1 MNPLKLVVAIAAA
14 GIAAGTSS
22 PASAASGA
30 APPSFP
36 AAKAAAVRTAADYV
50 GGKAAEHPFQTFN
63 RLDAQSGPSGS
74 VYVSYS
80 RHYRGLPVLGG
91 DFVVASTPAGE
102 IFTDPLATPRTF
114 NVDIVPTVAAS
125 RARTSAILKA
135 ALRETKEVSTP
146 SLLVYAPPGEQASL
160 AWKVTVNGQAANGP
174 SIQHVYVNAHT
185 GAVLA
190 TMEQVMRGSGNGY
203 YYDATIDTRPASG
216 GYEMADPTRTGL
228 FCSLEGN
235 GPVKKSVDQWGN
247 GGGMDRETACVDAY
261 YAAQKQWD
269 MLRTW
274 LGRNGFDGNGKG
286 FPALVHLTNVNAYW
300 NGHNTAFG
308 QTKDAQRKLTNID
321 IVAHEFGHAIFQ
333 FTPGGFDGYGE
344 TYQLNEGNGD
354 IFGAITEH
362 FANHPADPPDYDYSG
377 ESNPFGRGAERI
389 MYNPSLSPRK
399 MPNCW
404 SPELKDVEIH
414 DGSGPISH
422 WFYLIAEGSNPG
434 GGKPPS
440 PICAGG
446 PPSVSGMGIQNAAK
460 VWMEGLMLKQTFW
473 EYKNARVATLKAVK
487 QLWPT
492 DCAKFDT
499 VKGAWDGISVPVQAG
514 EPTRPDQ
521 CGATNT
527 FSMRLSASSGTVQP
541 GQSLSVTVSTAV
553 VSGKAEQIVLSAEG
567 LPTGVTASFNP
578 TSVTAGGSS
587 NLTLSVAASAPTGDK
602 PIIVKGTAPSVA
614 KSENYTLTVQSKP
627 ATCSGQQRPDA
638 PIKDGAT
645 TEGSIAISDCTL
657 TGDGVAQLEIDHTY
671 IGDLS
676 VRLISPDG
684 VATVLH
690 DRTGGSA
697 DNIRKSFGISAGGK
711 PVNGTW
717 KLLTTDHA
725 SGDTGT
731 LRSWSLSFGDDTGGS
746 ICARLKNVEK
756 KTLAAKAEIFVPSN
770 GGQFNAPAGRHAACL
785 DGPDGSDFDLYLQRL
800 DGSTW
805 STVKAA
811 TSTSADESLTYDG
824 QAGTFRYRVKAFA
837 GQGEA
842 TIGYDTPAQ

>member
-1 MNPLKLVVAIAAA
+1 MKPLNLVLALAAA
-14 GIAAGTSS
+14 GVAAGMPLPL
-22 PASAASGA
+22 PASSGNGTLTTLDV
-30 APPSFP
+30 
-36 AAKAAAVRTAADYV
+36 AKAAAVRTASDYV
-50 GGKAAEHPFQTFN
+50 GARAAQHPLQTFQQ
-63 RLDAQSGPSGS
+63 LDAQPGPSGS

-80 RHYRGLPVLGG
+80 RKYRDLPVLGG
-91 DFVVASTPAGE
+91 DFVVATTPDGQR
-102 IFTDPLATPRTF
+102 FTDPLAQPRAFDVDTTPR
-114 NVDIVPTVAAS
+114 VAAS
-125 RARTSAILKA
+125 NARTKAILKA
-135 ALRETKEVSTP
+135 GLRETREVSAP
-146 SLLVYAPPGEQASL
+146 SLLVFAPPGAEPVL
-160 AWKVTVNGQAANGP
+160 AWKVTVSGEAATGP
-174 SIQHVYVNAHT
+174 SIQHVYVNAHS

-190 TMEQVMRGSGNGY
+190 SMEQVMRGSGNGY
-203 YYDATIDTRPASG
+203 YYDATIDTRRTSS

-235 GPVKKSVDQWGN
+235 GPVKKSTDQWGN

-269 MLRTW
+269 MLREW
-274 LGRNGFDGNGKG
+274 LGRNGFDGKGKG

-389 MYNPSLSPRK
+389 MYNPFLSPRK

-434 GGKPPS
+434 GGKPQS

-446 PPSVSGMGIQNAAK
+446 PPSVTGMGIQNAAK

-473 EYKNARVATLKAVK
+473 EYKNARVATLTAVK
-487 QLWPT
+487 QLWPN

-514 EPTRPDQ
+514 EPTRPEQ
-521 CGATNT
+521 CGANNS
-527 FSMRLSASSGTVQP
+527 FSMRLSSSSGTVQA
-541 GQSLSVTVSTAV
+541 GQSVAVTVSTAV
-553 VSGKAEQIVLSAEG
+553 VSGKAEQITFSAEG
-567 LPTGVTASFNP
+567 LPTGVTATFNP
-578 TSVTAGGSS
+578 TTVTTGQSTS
-587 NLTLSVAASAPTGDK
+587 LTLSAAASAPAGDK
-602 PIIVKGTAPSVA
+602 AIVVKGTAPSGA
-614 KSENYTLTVQSKP
+614 KSETYALSVQNKP
-627 ATCSGQQRPDA
+627 ATCSGQQRADA

-645 TEGSIAISDCTL
+645 TEGSIAIADCAR
-657 TGDGVAQLEIDHTY
+657 TGDGVAQVEIDHTY
-671 IGDLS
+671 IGDLT
-676 VRLISPDG
+676 VKLVAPDG
-684 VATVLH
+684 NATVLH
-690 DRTGGSA
+690 NRTGGSA
-697 DNIRKSFGISAGGK
+697 DNIHKSFAVSAGGK

-717 KLLTTDHA
+717 KLLATDHA

-731 LRSWSLSFGDDTGGS
+731 LRSWSLSFGDDSGGS
-746 ICARLKNVEK
+746 VCARLKNVEK
-756 KTLAAKAEIFVPSN
+756 KTLAAKGEVILPSN

-785 DGPDGSDFDLYLQRL
+785 DGPDGTDFDLYLQRL
-800 DGSTW
+800 DGTAW
-805 STVKAA
+805 TTVKSAA
-811 TSTSADESLTYDG
+811 STSADESLTYEG
-824 QAGTFRYRVKAFA
+824 AAGTYRYRVKAFT

-842 TIGYDTPAQ
+842 TIGYDTP